1 MLLVTYIN
9 LYNKS
14 VMDTLFL
21 VEWSKDH
28 VLTVVAVIITLVLV
42 YHYIIERDKV
52 VKLSKKY
59 RSSIFETQS
68 KIFLNATQYLI
79 DGNKD
84 LAIKEFL
91 NAVDLNR
98 ETIETYFA
106 LGGLFRSNGE
116 IEKAISIHRSLIAR
130 ENISE
135 STRLQGLKELAVDF
149 DKGGFIDK
157 AIETYKDVL
166 KINRDQ
172 QDVIQALC
180 RIYEDIEDW
189 DQAYN
194 YRIMLSKVGH
204 VNQSETISHILVQKA
219 KALFEKGQFKACA
232 EEIEDAFRFAPSVSA
247 KILRL
252 KLFLV
257 QGKMEDAKGVLLE
270 LLKEHPMYASFI
282 FVSLEEF
289 NNNLPEKQE
298 YLERLKQL
306 KAYFLDL
313 KDLDLMSSPSVVLSK
328 IRLLKSSSRI
338 TDAFELLDY
347 WMKNHGQSDV
357 LKVEYIK
364 LLIEVNKTDEALG
377 QTKQLLNNLH
387 STLTRH
393 YCAQCGYNSDDIFWR
408 CPQCH
413 NWETIQFRWKV

>member
-1 MLLVTYIN
+1 MDYAFLLN
-9 LYNKS
+9 
-14 VMDTLFL
+14 
-21 VEWSKDH
+21 WGKDNA
-28 VLTVVAVIITLVLV
+28 LAVVAIVITIVLI
-42 YHYIIERDKV
+42 YHYVIERDKG

-59 RSSIFETQS
+59 RNSIFEAQS
-68 KIFLNATQYLI
+68 RIFLNATQYLI
-79 DGNKD
+79 EGNKD

-116 IEKAISIHRSLIAR
+116 VEKAISIHRSLIAR

-135 STRLQGLKELAVDF
+135 STRLLALKELAMDF

-157 AIETYKDVL
+157 AVETYKDVL

-172 QDVIQALC
+172 QDVISSLC
-180 RIYEDIEDW
+180 RIFEDIEDW

-204 VNQSETISHILVQKA
+204 ENQSETISHILVQKA
-219 KALFEKGQFKACA
+219 KTHFELGEFRSCA
-232 EEIEDAFRFAPSVSA
+232 DELEDAFRFAPSVSA

-252 KLFLV
+252 KLYLV
-257 QGKMEDAKGVLLE
+257 LGNMENAKGLLLE
-270 LLKEHPMYASFI
+270 LLKEHPMYATFI
-282 FVSLEEF
+282 FVSLEDF
-289 NNNLPEKQE
+289 NQQ
-298 YLERLKQL
+298 LEDAKVYKDRLSQL
-306 KAYFLDL
+306 KEYFLGISDI
-313 KDLDLMSSPSVVLSK
+313 DLMTSPSVILSK
-328 IRLLKSSSRI
+328 IRLLKDLHKI
-338 TDAFELLDY
+338 EDAYELLNY

-357 LKVEYIK
+357 LRIEYIK
-364 LLIEVNKTDEALG
+364 ILIEVGRAEEALEN
-377 QTKQLLNNLH
+377 TKSLLSTLH
-387 STLTRH
+387 SSLTRH
-393 YCAQCGYNSDDIFWR
+393 FCSQCGYNSDEIFWR

>member
-1 MLLVTYIN
+1 MDYTFLLDWG
-9 LYNKS
+9 KS
-14 VMDTLFL
+14 N
-21 VEWSKDH
+21 
-28 VLTVVAVIITLVLV
+28 VLTIVAVVITLVLI
-42 YHYIIERDKV
+42 YHYVIERDKG

-59 RSSIFETQS
+59 RNSIFEAQS
-68 KIFLNATQYLI
+68 RIFLNATQYLI
-79 DGNKD
+79 EGNKD

-98 ETIETYFA
+98 ETIDTYFA

-130 ENISE
+130 ESISE
-135 STRLQGLKELAVDF
+135 STRLQALKELALDF

-172 QDVIQALC
+172 QDVVQSLC

-194 YRIMLSKVGH
+194 YRIMLSKVGQE
-204 VNQSETISHILVQKA
+204 NQSETISHILVQKA

-232 EEIEDAFRFAPSVSA
+232 EELEDAFRFAPSVSA

-252 KLFLV
+252 RLFLV
-257 QGKMEDAKGVLLE
+257 LGKMEDANGVLLE
-270 LLKEHPMYASFI
+270 LLKEHPMYATFI
-282 FVSLEEF
+282 FVSLEQF
-289 NNNLPEKQE
+289 NPKLPQIGE
-298 YLERLKQL
+298 YKERLHQL
-306 KAYFLDL
+306 KSYFLGLNDV
-313 KDLDLMSSPSVVLSK
+313 DLMSAPSVVLSK
-328 IRLLKSSSRI
+328 IRLLKDLQK
-338 TDAFELLDY
+338 TGDAFTLLDD
-347 WMKNHGQSDV
+347 WMKNHGHSDV

-364 LLIEVNKTDEALG
+364 ILIEVGKNEEALTH
-377 QTKQLLNNLH
+377 TKSLLNNLH
-387 STLTRH
+387 SSLTRH
-393 YCAQCGYNSDDIFWR
+393 YCSQCGYNSDEIFWR

-413 NWETIQFRWKV
+413 SWETIQFRWKV

>member
-1 MLLVTYIN
+1 ME
-9 LYNKS
+9 
-14 VMDTLFL
+14 F
-21 VEWSKDH
+21 
-28 VLTVVAVIITLVLV
+28 VLTLLRENLLAVMAVVITLVFI
-42 YHYIIERDKV
+42 YHYIIEREHG

-59 RSSIFETQS
+59 RDSIFEAQS

-79 DGNKD
+79 SGNKD

-116 IEKAISIHRSLIAR
+116 IDKAISIHRSLIAR
-130 ENISE
+130 ENINE
-135 STRLQGLKELAVDF
+135 STRLRSLKELAVDF
-149 DKGGFIDK
+149 DKGGFLDK

-172 QDVIQALC
+172 FEVIQSLC

-204 VNQSETISHILVQKA
+204 ENQSETISHILVEKA
-219 KALFEKGQFKACA
+219 KKYFNQGEYKTCA
-232 EEIEDAFRFAPSVSA
+232 EDLDDAFRFAPSVSA

-252 KLFLV
+252 KLYLV
-257 QGKMEDAKGVLLE
+257 QGKIDDAKALLIE
-270 LLKEHPMYASFI
+270 LLKEHPLYASFI

-289 NNNLPEKQE
+289 PENE
-298 YLERLKQL
+298 DREDYYERLTNL
-306 KAYFLDL
+306 KEYFLELEDKEL
-313 KDLDLMSSPSVVLSK
+313 FSSPSIVLSQ
-328 IRLLKSSSRI
+328 IRLLKNENRSN
-338 TDAFELLDY
+338 DAYVMLSN
-347 WMKNHGQSDV
+347 WMKENDNQSDV
-357 LKVEYIK
+357 LKVELIK
-364 LLIEVNKTDEALG
+364 LLIEVGKKDEAL
-377 QTKQLLNNLH
+377 QETSILLNTLH
-387 STLTRH
+387 NSLTRH
-393 YCAQCGYNSDDIFWR
+393 FCSHCGYNSDEIFWR

-413 NWETIQFRWKV
+413 SWETIQFRWKV

>member
-1 MLLVTYIN
+1 MDYSFLL
-9 LYNKS
+9 
-14 VMDTLFL
+14 D
-21 VEWSKDH
+21 WGKDH
-28 VLTVVAVIITLVLV
+28 VLTVVAVVITLVLI
-42 YHYIIERDKV
+42 YHYVIERDKG

-59 RSSIFETQS
+59 RNSIFEAQS
-68 KIFLNATQYLI
+68 RIFLNATQYLI

-98 ETIETYFA
+98 ETIDTYFA

-130 ENISE
+130 ESISE
-135 STRLQGLKELAVDF
+135 STRLQALKELALDF

-172 QDVIQALC
+172 QDVIHALC
-180 RIYEDIEDW
+180 RIFEDTEDW

-194 YRIMLSKVGH
+194 YRIMLSKVGQE
-204 VNQSETISHILVQKA
+204 NQSETISHILVQKA

-232 EEIEDAFRFAPSVSA
+232 EELEDAFRFAPSVSA

-252 KLFLV
+252 RLFLV
-257 QGKMEDAKGVLLE
+257 LGNMENANGLLLE
-270 LLKEHPMYASFI
+270 LLKEHPMYATFI
-282 FVSLEEF
+282 FVSLDQF
-289 NNNLPEKQE
+289 NQKLPQKDE
-298 YLERLKQL
+298 YRERLQQL
-306 KAYFLDL
+306 KTYFLGLNDI
-313 KDLDLMSSPSVVLSK
+313 DLMSAPSVVLSK
-328 IRLLKSSSRI
+328 IRLLKDLQR
-338 TDAFELLDY
+338 TGDAFTLLDD

-364 LLIEVNKTDEALG
+364 ILIEVGKTDEAL
-377 QTKQLLNNLH
+377 QHTKTLLNNLH
-387 STLTRH
+387 NSLTRH
-393 YCAQCGYNSDDIFWR
+393 YCSQCGYNSDEIFWR